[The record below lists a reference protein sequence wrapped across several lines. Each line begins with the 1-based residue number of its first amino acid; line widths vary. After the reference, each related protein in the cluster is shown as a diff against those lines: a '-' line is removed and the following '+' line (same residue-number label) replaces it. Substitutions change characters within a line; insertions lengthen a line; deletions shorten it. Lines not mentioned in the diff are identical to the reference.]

1 MIGDNYLTIRKWVSN
16 FVLGEEPI
24 RTLTVW
30 VRISNLSVEYF
41 DKKFLHRIREKIGK
55 VVRIDKN
62 TKSMDIGQ
70 YIWFCIEVDLSKP
83 LLSKFWLNG
92 KF

>member
-70 YIWFCIEVDLSKP
+70 YIRFCIEVDLSKP